1 VLQCVAVGGGREAS
15 FFFDMVCCSCVAVAL
30 QCVAVFVWRE
40 ETCAESGERSLSAS
54 IWFATDALQLCCSCV
69 AVVCCSRC
77 IV

>member
-1 VLQCVAVGGGREAS
+1 LQLWVGERRLS
-15 FFFDMVCCSCVAVAL
+15 SSTWCVAVAL